1 MYHLVWAYLT
11 IAIATEV
18 AGTVAL
24 RFTDGFARPIPSA
37 IVVVGYGLSFVLL
50 ALTLRELSLGL
61 TYAIWAGIG
70 TAAIAAIGMFALGES
85 VSAVRI
91 SSIALIVVGVIGLNL
106 AGGH

>member
-1 MYHLVWAYLT
+1 MVWAYL
-11 IAIATEV
+11 IAAIATEV

-24 RFTDGFARPIPSA
+24 KFADGFTRPVASA
-37 IVVVGYGLSFVLL
+37 IVVLGYGLSFVFL

-70 TAAIAAIGMFALGES
+70 TAAIATIGMVALGEP
-85 VSAVRI
+85 VNALRI
-91 SSIALIVVGVIGLNL
+91 GSIALIVAGVIGLNL